1 MNTGKNDEV
10 YDLTTDHF
18 INASDMTILVF
29 KNILNSLF
37 THGTTNNLINK
48 SIIKPIPKDKRKSLA
63 ESKNYRAIS
72 MNTIISKIIDHIL
85 IYLIGEKI
93 DTSVYQFAYKQGFST
108 SLCSFLVS
116 ETIQYYRSHGSNVY
130 MLSLD
135 CTKAFDLVHH
145 TKLFKLV
152 ISRSVCPLII
162 RLLINIYIMSKAVV
176 KWNDCYSAE
185 FSINNGVKQGAII
198 SAPLFALYVEPMLKR
213 LNKTKVGCH
222 VGNLCANAFAYAD
235 DLVILSPSCTALNE
249 MINVCEL
256 YAQEYK
262 LKFNPEKCTLL
273 IFSDSDFYF
282 NNVNITICG
291 SRIRNIKYENHLGN

>member
-1 MNTGKNDEV
+1 MDGEYTDQGIANKLKCIYDELYNSVPDDSFKDMINQVNNLVATTCNNNCCESSDCHDISIETVNKTINNLNTGKNDEV

-37 THGTTNNLINK
+37 THGTTNILINK

-85 IYLIGEKI
+85 IDLIGEKI

-116 ETIQYYRSHGSNVY
+116 ETIQYYRSHGSNEF

-135 CTKAFDLVHH
+135 CTKAFDLVQH
-145 TKLFKLV
+145 TKLFKLL
-152 ISRSVCPLII
+152 ISKSVCPLII
-162 RLLINIYIMSKAVV
+162 RLLINIFIY
-176 KWNDCYSAE
+176 
-185 FSINNGVKQGAII
+185 
-198 SAPLFALYVEPMLKR
+198 
-213 LNKTKVGCH
+213 
-222 VGNLCANAFAYAD
+222 
-235 DLVILSPSCTALNE
+235 
-249 MINVCEL
+249 
-256 YAQEYK
+256 
-262 LKFNPEKCTLL
+262 
-273 IFSDSDFYF
+273 
-282 NNVNITICG
+282 
-291 SRIRNIKYENHLGN
+291 YE